1 MWFLFPGYLGWFSLL
16 PTSVPT
22 SPCRQSTNLLLL
34 CSPETRYIF
43 FFFFSQIVSWN
54 VEYERNHQI
63 LSIFRVMI
71 TNSVVSTRFCVKC
84 CFVWKTLLFTLVYRW
99 SRQGREWQ
107 NNLTPGHTVSE
118 CQKQCLNLST
128 WFPTSWYL
136 ASLQYSYPGVVLRSW
151 T

>member
-16 PTSVPT
+16 PTCVPT
-22 SPCRQSTNLLLL
+22 SPCRQSTNLA
-34 CSPETRYIF
+34 SVFSRDQVHIF
-43 FFFFSQIVSWN
+43 FFFLSQIVSWN

-63 LSIFRVMI
+63 LSTIKVII

-84 CFVWKTLLFTLVYRW
+84 CFVWKTLLFTVVYRW
-99 SRQGREWQ
+99 SSQGREWQ

-118 CQKQCLNLST
+118 CQKRWVPASL
-128 WFPTSWYL
+128 YL
-136 ASLQYSYPGVVLRSW
+136 ASLQYSYPGVPLRSW